1 MPWNEQRERREKKK
15 KKEQGRFV
23 SFYVKPRIVTFPSD
37 KRAAWHG
44 PMEFHDFTLGC
55 GIVIV
60 TRPARE

>member
-1 MPWNEQRERREKKK
+1 MPWNEQRERREKKRRRNK
-15 KKEQGRFV
+15 DA